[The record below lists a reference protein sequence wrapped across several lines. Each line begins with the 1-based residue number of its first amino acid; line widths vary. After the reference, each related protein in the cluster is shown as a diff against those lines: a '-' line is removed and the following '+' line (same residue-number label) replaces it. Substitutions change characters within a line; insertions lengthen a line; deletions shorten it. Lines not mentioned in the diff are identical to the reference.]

1 MELWGVFPESVMPRV
16 EDTSMFDFAVS
27 PHTGRVIAATD
38 TGARVVF
45 DETYFS
51 RGEPPPARLS
61 VKGRYDITAV
71 AADVDWWSE
80 SSGIVGNR
88 PETFMLGMR
97 NGGMTLFDTMET
109 RMVRQPF
116 AKASSYVTHLHAMRT
131 SPGHVVVSTAD
142 GGLSRWDVRSLRT
155 PVVTYREGSSGN
167 IFDINRRCGMD
178 ALELFVGADCG
189 RVEPPRP
196 GHPRSGRDIEGVGL
210 WDVRV
215 GGPPVWQYARE
226 VPRGSG
232 SSFNAVHVD
241 VGCVSDPR
249 GWEYQDGP
257 SVRVYAAGGS
267 TVRCFVPTV
276 CLGEYGHASLAV
288 EEAYGRAP
296 DPRMA

>member
-1 MELWGVFPESVMPRV
+1 M
-16 EDTSMFDFAVS
+16 
-27 PHTGRVIAATD
+27 
-38 TGARVVF
+38 
-45 DETYFS
+45 
-51 RGEPPPARLS
+51 
-61 VKGRYDITAV
+61 
-71 AADVDWWSE
+71 
-80 SSGIVGNR
+80 
-88 PETFMLGMR
+88 
-97 NGGMTLFDTMET
+97 
-109 RMVRQPF
+109 
-116 AKASSYVTHLHAMRT
+116 
-131 SPGHVVVSTAD
+131 
-142 GGLSRWDVRSLRT
+142 
-155 PVVTYREGSSGN
+155 
-167 IFDINRRCGMD
+167 
-178 ALELFVGADCG
+178 
-189 RVEPPRP
+189 
-196 GHPRSGRDIEGVGL
+196 